1 MAKQKIPEHQGSGIF
16 IYVMEYQLHSSVK
29 MIPNVKVGI
38 GFMGTISVLTAITLE
53 GVVKFIIFIHID
65 GIRLSED
72 LCCYCAQQL
81 ASGGCIYLFH
91 IECFFIYFT
100 ITFLPFTIYIPGF
113 MVFRSLVV
121 PILMPLTEYT
131 SSLPTYLVEIPSM

>member
-65 GIRLSED
+65 GI
-72 LCCYCAQQL
+72 
-81 ASGGCIYLFH
+81 
-91 IECFFIYFT
+91 
-100 ITFLPFTIYIPGF
+100 
-113 MVFRSLVV
+113 
-121 PILMPLTEYT
+121 
-131 SSLPTYLVEIPSM
+131 